1 MKIYMTDIVPF
12 GDEKIF
18 AQMLPFI
25 TEDRKNKIMQLKKK
39 EDRCR
44 SLAAGLLLEYALR
57 EYGISLLPGKMQQ
70 MYLRFG
76 EKGKPV
82 LNGKTGIHFNL
93 SHSGRYVAGVF
104 SDEEVGI
111 DVEQIRKGQ
120 MKVAER
126 FFCPEEYLALQKGK
140 MKKAD
145 CYFTELWTRKE
156 SYIKA
161 VGKGMALDL
170 ASFCVVHV
178 RWSDCIVQCNCK
190 LKRGKFLSFFSL
202 SCDRMLFPCCWGMGC
217 TVYSW
222 IFAVNKERNWCENKI
237 FTRRNGEFI

>member
-1 MKIYMTDIVPF
+1 MKIFMTDIVPF
-12 GDEKIF
+12 RDDKIF
-18 AQMLPFI
+18 SQMLPFI
-25 TEDRKNKIMQLKKK
+25 TEDRKNKIVQLKKK

-44 SLAAGLLLEYALR
+44 SLAAGILLEYALR

-70 MYLRFG
+70 MVLTFG
-76 EKGKPV
+76 ENGKPV
-82 LNGKTGIHFNL
+82 LKENIGIYFNL

-104 SDEEVGI
+104 SDSEVGI

-161 VGKGMALDL
+161 VDQ
-170 ASFCVVHV
+170 V
-178 RWSDCIVQCNCK
+178 
-190 LKRGKFLSFFSL
+190 KFLKAGQTGEWYLQSYDPASGYIL
-202 SCDRMLFPCCWGMGC
+202 SVCAKKC
-217 TVYSW
+217 TKCEIQW
-222 IFAVNKERNWCENKI
+222 ISKEM
-237 FTRRNGEFI
+237 FTQKFI

>member
-44 SLAAGLLLEYALR
+44 SLAAGLLLEYGLR

-76 EKGKPV
+76 ERGKPV

-161 VGKGMALDL
+161 VGKGMALDF
-170 ASFCVVHV
+170 ASFCVLQDQV
-178 RWSDCIVQCNCK
+178 
-190 LKRGKFLSFFSL
+190 KFLKAGQTGEWYLQSYDPASGYIL
-202 SCDRMLFPCCWGMGC
+202 SVCAKKC
-217 TVYSW
+217 TKCEIQW
-222 IFAVNKERNWCENKI
+222 ISKEM
-237 FTRRNGEFI
+237 FTQKFI

>member
-1 MKIYMTDIVPF
+1 MKIYMTDTLPLE
-12 GDEKIF
+12 DEKIF
-18 AQMLPFI
+18 SQMLPFI
-25 TEDRKNKIMQLKKK
+25 TEDRKNKIVQLKKK

-44 SLAAGLLLEYALR
+44 SLAAGILLEYALR

-70 MYLRFG
+70 MVLTFG
-76 EKGKPV
+76 ENGKPV
-82 LNGKTGIHFNL
+82 LKENIGIYFNL

-104 SDEEVGI
+104 SDSEVGI

-161 VGKGMALDL
+161 VGKGIALDL
-170 ASFCVVHV
+170 ASFCVLQDQV
-178 RWSDCIVQCNCK
+178 
-190 LKRGKFLSFFSL
+190 KFLKAGQTGEWYLQSYDPASGYIL
-202 SCDRMLFPCCWGMGC
+202 SVC
-217 TVYSW
+217 
-222 IFAVNKERNWCENKI
+222 AKERIQCKI
-237 FTRRNGEFI
+237 QWIGETMFSQKFI

>member
-1 MKIYMTDIVPF
+1 MKIYMTDIIPF

-104 SDEEVGI
+104 SDSEVGI

-120 MKVAER
+120 MKVAEH
-126 FFCPEEYLALQKGK
+126 FLCPEEYLALQKGK

-170 ASFCVVHV
+170 ASFCVLREQVEV
-178 RWSDCIVQCNCK
+178 
-190 LKRGKFLSFFSL
+190 LKSEQKEQWYLQSFCPKSGYILSV
-202 SCDRMLFPCCWGMGC
+202 C
-217 TVYSW
+217 
-222 IFAVNKERNWCENKI
+222 AKERIQCKI
-237 FTRRNGEFI
+237 QWIGETMFSQKFI

>member
-18 AQMLPFI
+18 AQMLHFI
-25 TEDRKNKIMQLKKK
+25 TEDRKKKITQLKKK

-70 MYLRFG
+70 MHLVFG
-76 EKGKPV
+76 ENGKPV
-82 LNGKTGIHFNL
+82 LNGNTGIYFNL

-104 SDEEVGI
+104 SDKEVGI

-120 MKVAER
+120 MKVAKR
-126 FFCPEEYLALQKGK
+126 FFCPEEYLALQKEKPG
-140 MKKAD
+140 KAD
-145 CYFTELWTRKE
+145 RRFTELWTRKE

-170 ASFCVVHV
+170 ASFCVLQEQVKTLKTEPEEPWYLQSYCPKSGYMMSV
-178 RWSDCIVQCNCK
+178 CAQGRTKCEIRWIVEEMFAQ
-190 LKRGKFLSFFSL
+190 KF
-202 SCDRMLFPCCWGMGC
+202 
-217 TVYSW
+217 
-222 IFAVNKERNWCENKI
+222 I
-237 FTRRNGEFI
+237 

>member
-104 SDEEVGI
+104 SDEEDILYYPLV
-111 DVEQIRKGQ
+111 
-120 MKVAER
+120 
-126 FFCPEEYLALQKGK
+126 L
-140 MKKAD
+140 
-145 CYFTELWTRKE
+145 
-156 SYIKA
+156 
-161 VGKGMALDL
+161 
-170 ASFCVVHV
+170 
-178 RWSDCIVQCNCK
+178 
-190 LKRGKFLSFFSL
+190 
-202 SCDRMLFPCCWGMGC
+202 
-217 TVYSW
+217 
-222 IFAVNKERNWCENKI
+222 
-237 FTRRNGEFI
+237 

>member
-1 MKIYMTDIVPF
+1 MKIFMTDIVPF
-12 GDEKIF
+12 RDDKIF
-18 AQMLPFI
+18 SQMLPFI
-25 TEDRKNKIMQLKKK
+25 TEDRKNKIVQLKKK

-57 EYGISLLPGKMQQ
+57 ECGISLLPGKMQQ
-70 MYLRFG
+70 MVLTFG
-76 EKGKPV
+76 ENGKPV
-82 LNGKTGIHFNL
+82 LKENIGIYFNL

-104 SDEEVGI
+104 SDSEVGI

-120 MKVAER
+120 MKVAEH

-170 ASFCVVHV
+170 ASFCVLREQVEV
-178 RWSDCIVQCNCK
+178 
-190 LKRGKFLSFFSL
+190 LKSEQKEQWYLQSFCPKSGYILSV
-202 SCDRMLFPCCWGMGC
+202 C
-217 TVYSW
+217 
-222 IFAVNKERNWCENKI
+222 AKERIQCKI
-237 FTRRNGEFI
+237 QWIGETMFSQKFI

>member
-25 TEDRKNKIMQLKKK
+25 TEDRKNKIVQLKKK

-44 SLAAGLLLEYALR
+44 SLAAGILLEYALR

-70 MYLRFG
+70 MVLTFG
-76 EKGKPV
+76 ENGKPV
-82 LNGKTGIHFNL
+82 LKENIGIYFNL

-156 SYIKA
+156 SYIN
-161 VGKGMALDL
+161 DP
-170 ASFCVVHV
+170 ASGYILSVCAKKCTKCEIQWISKEMFT
-178 RWSDCIVQCNCK
+178 Q
-190 LKRGKFLSFFSL
+190 KF
-202 SCDRMLFPCCWGMGC
+202 
-217 TVYSW
+217 
-222 IFAVNKERNWCENKI
+222 I
-237 FTRRNGEFI
+237 

>member
-70 MYLRFG
+70 MNLRF
-76 EKGKPV
+76 
-82 LNGKTGIHFNL
+82 
-93 SHSGRYVAGVF
+93 
-104 SDEEVGI
+104 
-111 DVEQIRKGQ
+111 
-120 MKVAER
+120 ER

-170 ASFCVVHV
+170 ASFCVLQDQV
-178 RWSDCIVQCNCK
+178 
-190 LKRGKFLSFFSL
+190 KFLKAGQTGEWYLQSYDPASGYIL
-202 SCDRMLFPCCWGMGC
+202 SVCAKKC
-217 TVYSW
+217 TKCEIQW
-222 IFAVNKERNWCENKI
+222 ISKEM
-237 FTRRNGEFI
+237 FTQKFI

>member
-126 FFCPEEYLALQKGK
+126 FFCPEEYLASKGK
-140 MKKAD
+140 NEKSRLLFYRVMDKK
-145 CYFTELWTRKE
+145 RKLYQ
-156 SYIKA
+156 SGWKRDGI
-161 VGKGMALDL
+161 G
-170 ASFCVVHV
+170 S
-178 RWSDCIVQCNCK
+178 CIV
-190 LKRGKFLSFFSL
+190 L
-202 SCDRMLFPCCWGMGC
+202 C
-217 TVYSW
+217 TAGS
-222 IFAVNKERNWCENKI
+222 
-237 FTRRNGEFI
+237 G

>member
-126 FFCPEEYLALQKGK
+126 FFLSGGISGITKGK
-140 MKKAD
+140 NEKSRLLFYRVMDKK
-145 CYFTELWTRKE
+145 RKLYQ
-156 SYIKA
+156 SGWKRDGI
-161 VGKGMALDL
+161 G
-170 ASFCVVHV
+170 S
-178 RWSDCIVQCNCK
+178 CIV
-190 LKRGKFLSFFSL
+190 L
-202 SCDRMLFPCCWGMGC
+202 C
-217 TVYSW
+217 TAGS
-222 IFAVNKERNWCENKI
+222 
-237 FTRRNGEFI
+237 G

>member
-161 VGKGMALDL
+161 VGKGIALDL
-170 ASFCVVHV
+170 ALLIDVV
-178 RWSDCIVQCNCK
+178 K
-190 LKRGKFLSFFSL
+190 SL
-202 SCDRMLFPCCWGMGC
+202 SILSTFWKLTPRISFVLSTTPRTICPPLRLLNEQTD
-217 TVYSW
+217 
-222 IFAVNKERNWCENKI
+222 
-237 FTRRNGEFI
+237 

>member
-161 VGKGMALDL
+161 VGKGIALDL
-170 ASFCVVHV
+170 
-178 RWSDCIVQCNCK
+178 
-190 LKRGKFLSFFSL
+190 SL
-202 SCDRMLFPCCWGMGC
+202 
-217 TVYSW
+217 
-222 IFAVNKERNWCENKI
+222 IHI
-237 FTRRNGEFI
+237 

>member
-111 DVEQIRKGQ
+111 T
-120 MKVAER
+120 
-126 FFCPEEYLALQKGK
+126 KGK
-140 MKKAD
+140 NEKSRLLFYRVMDKK
-145 CYFTELWTRKE
+145 RKLYQ
-156 SYIKA
+156 SGWKRDGI
-161 VGKGMALDL
+161 G
-170 ASFCVVHV
+170 S
-178 RWSDCIVQCNCK
+178 CIV
-190 LKRGKFLSFFSL
+190 L
-202 SCDRMLFPCCWGMGC
+202 C
-217 TVYSW
+217 TAGS
-222 IFAVNKERNWCENKI
+222 
-237 FTRRNGEFI
+237 G

>member
-1 MKIYMTDIVPF
+1 MKIYMTDTLPLE
-12 GDEKIF
+12 DEKIF
-18 AQMLPFI
+18 SQMLPFI
-25 TEDRKNKIMQLKKK
+25 TEDRKNKIVRLKKR

-44 SLAAGLLLEYALR
+44 SLAAGILLEYALR

-70 MYLRFG
+70 MVLTFG
-76 EKGKPV
+76 ENGKPV
-82 LNGKTGIHFNL
+82 LKENIGIYFNL

-104 SDEEVGI
+104 SDSEVGI

-170 ASFCVVHV
+170 ASFCVLREQVEVLKSEQKEQWYLQSFCPKSGYILSVCAKEH
-178 RWSDCIVQCNCK
+178 IQCK
-190 LKRGKFLSFFSL
+190 IQWIGETMFSQKF
-202 SCDRMLFPCCWGMGC
+202 
-217 TVYSW
+217 
-222 IFAVNKERNWCENKI
+222 I
-237 FTRRNGEFI
+237 

>member
-1 MKIYMTDIVPF
+1 MKIYMTDIIPF

-126 FFCPEEYLALQKGK
+126 FFLSIFIVSIFV
-140 MKKAD
+140 MKV
-145 CYFTELWTRKE
+145 
-156 SYIKA
+156 S
-161 VGKGMALDL
+161 
-170 ASFCVVHV
+170 ASACSEAIF
-178 RWSDCIVQCNCK
+178 
-190 LKRGKFLSFFSL
+190 SFHIFS
-202 SCDRMLFPCCWGMGC
+202 MLFN
-217 TVYSW
+217 SA
-222 IFAVNKERNWCENKI
+222 F
-237 FTRRNGEFI
+237 

>member
-82 LNGKTGIHFNL
+82 YILTCHI
-93 SHSGRYVAGVF
+93 REDMWQVF
-104 SDEEVGI
+104 F
-111 DVEQIRKGQ
+111 Q
-120 MKVAER
+120 MKKLELMWNR
-126 FFCPEEYLALQKGK
+126 SGK
-140 MKKAD
+140 
-145 CYFTELWTRKE
+145 
-156 SYIKA
+156 
-161 VGKGMALDL
+161 
-170 ASFCVVHV
+170 
-178 RWSDCIVQCNCK
+178 
-190 LKRGKFLSFFSL
+190 
-202 SCDRMLFPCCWGMGC
+202 DR
-217 TVYSW
+217 
-222 IFAVNKERNWCENKI
+222 
-237 FTRRNGEFI
+237 

>member
-156 SYIKA
+156 SISKRLE
-161 VGKGMALDL
+161 KGWHWILHR
-170 ASFCVVHV
+170 F
-178 RWSDCIVQCNCK
+178 
-190 LKRGKFLSFFSL
+190 
-202 SCDRMLFPCCWGMGC
+202 
-217 TVYSW
+217 VYCR
-222 IFAVNKERNWCENKI
+222 IRLNF
-237 FTRRNGEFI
+237 

>member
-1 MKIYMTDIVPF
+1 MKIFMTDIVPF
-12 GDEKIF
+12 RDDKIF
-18 AQMLPFI
+18 SQMLPFI
-25 TEDRKNKIMQLKKK
+25 TEDRKNKIVQLKKK

-44 SLAAGLLLEYALR
+44 SLAAGILLEYALR

-70 MYLRFG
+70 MVLTFG
-76 EKGKPV
+76 ENGKPV
-82 LNGKTGIHFNL
+82 LKENIGIYFNL

-104 SDEEVGI
+104 SDSEVGI

-170 ASFCVVHV
+170 ASFCVLREQVEV
-178 RWSDCIVQCNCK
+178 
-190 LKRGKFLSFFSL
+190 LKSEQKEQWYLQSFCPKSGYILSV
-202 SCDRMLFPCCWGMGC
+202 C
-217 TVYSW
+217 
-222 IFAVNKERNWCENKI
+222 AKERIQCKI
-237 FTRRNGEFI
+237 QWIGETMFSQKFI

>member
-1 MKIYMTDIVPF
+1 MKIYMTDTLPLE
-12 GDEKIF
+12 DEKIF
-18 AQMLPFI
+18 SQMLPFI
-25 TEDRKNKIMQLKKK
+25 TEDRKNKIVQLKKK

-44 SLAAGLLLEYALR
+44 SLAAGILLEYALR

-70 MYLRFG
+70 MVLTFG
-76 EKGKPV
+76 ENGKPV
-82 LNGKTGIHFNL
+82 LKENIGIYFNL

-104 SDEEVGI
+104 SDSEVGI

-120 MKVAER
+120 MKVAEH

-170 ASFCVVHV
+170 ASFCVLREQVEV
-178 RWSDCIVQCNCK
+178 
-190 LKRGKFLSFFSL
+190 LKSEQKEQWYLQSFCPKSGYILSV
-202 SCDRMLFPCCWGMGC
+202 C
-217 TVYSW
+217 
-222 IFAVNKERNWCENKI
+222 AKERIQCKI
-237 FTRRNGEFI
+237 QWIGETMFSQKFI